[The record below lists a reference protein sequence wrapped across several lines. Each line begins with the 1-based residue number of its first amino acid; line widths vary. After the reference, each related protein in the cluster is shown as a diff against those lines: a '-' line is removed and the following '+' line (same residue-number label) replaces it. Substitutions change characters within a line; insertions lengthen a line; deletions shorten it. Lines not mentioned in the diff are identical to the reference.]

1 LAFSVLHSFEPHP
14 IIRPPPFALNLPEG
28 GAGQL
33 EAGGGAR
40 LNAIAGGGVLEL
52 LHANIA
58 TIKEEATMEA
68 TADKQSQ
75 APRLAMANSA

>member
-33 EAGGGAR
+33 E
-40 LNAIAGGGVLEL
+40 AGGGVLEL